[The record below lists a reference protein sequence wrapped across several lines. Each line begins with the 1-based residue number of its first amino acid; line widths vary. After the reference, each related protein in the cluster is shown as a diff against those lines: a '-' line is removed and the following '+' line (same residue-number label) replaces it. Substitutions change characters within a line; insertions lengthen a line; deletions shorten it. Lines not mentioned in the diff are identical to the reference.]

1 MDKKTKW
8 SLAAKYGLILSSVTV
23 IVSLLGMLNLPGIVV
38 TLITIAK
45 FAAIAY
51 LLHRFM
57 TKYSQMTEG
66 SVSYGA
72 SFKFG
77 FLICFLSSIV
87 CTTYSYID
95 YTLFRPELIETM
107 IETMLAVQ
115 GQMGATGGV
124 MMDYQTLSSLMPK
137 TIIFSLFFN
146 YIIFGL
152 IFPAIIANYTKKE
165 LFEMDED
172 IINTNEE

>member
-8 SLAAKYGLILSSVTV
+8 SLAAKYGLILSIVTV
-23 IVSLLGMLNLPGIVV
+23 VASLLSMLNLPTIVGTV
-38 TLITIAK
+38 ITIAK

-51 LLHRFM
+51 LLYRFM
-57 TKYSQMTEG
+57 AHYSQMMDG

-87 CTTYSYID
+87 CTTYSYLD
-95 YTLFRPELIETM
+95 YTIFRPELIETM

-124 MMDYQTLSSLMPK
+124 MMDYQTLSSIMPK

-152 IFPAIIANYTKKE
+152 IFPAIIANYTKKD
-165 LFEMDED
+165 LFEEDEEF
-172 IINTNEE
+172 INTEE